1 MHIQSTPQEYEPE
14 LEQVLE
20 EELEK
25 INLEQGREE
34 KEKDK
39 ENT

>member
-1 MHIQSTPQEYEPE
+1 MHNQSTPQEYEPE